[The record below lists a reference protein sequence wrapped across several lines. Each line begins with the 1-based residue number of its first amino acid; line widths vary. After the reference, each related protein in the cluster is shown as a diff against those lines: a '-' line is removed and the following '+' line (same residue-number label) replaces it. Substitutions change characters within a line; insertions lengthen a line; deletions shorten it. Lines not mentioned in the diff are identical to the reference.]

1 MVSEYKRSR
10 DYELMVIFHP
20 ELSEEDVVSEADR
33 VQGYLT
39 SAEASV
45 THVNRDAPW
54 GRRRLAYPIRH
65 GGRDLRD
72 GIYALYYFN
81 AESGRIVDVE
91 REIKLN
97 DRIIRYLL
105 TQQIAPIAEPE
116 TPEGEG
122 AVEAP
127 AGDAVETP
135 ARRSSQAEDQPTEAA
150 ATDDA
155 AASAASAVAAP
166 ARRRARVEEPQA
178 DTTAIEQAVA
188 PEAVAESAPADEAV
202 ADEPTEP
209 AAETTEIKETAP
221 EDSEKEPADG

>member
-1 MVSEYKRSR
+1 MASEYKRSR

-20 ELSEEDVVSEADR
+20 ELSEEDVAGESDR

-39 SAEASV
+39 TAEAAV

-81 AESGRIVDVE
+81 AEPGRIEDVE
-91 REIKLN
+91 REIKLS

-116 TPEGEG
+116 VPESEDGVTP
-122 AVEAP
+122 P
-127 AGDAVETP
+127 
-135 ARRSSQAEDQPTEAA
+135 EAA
-150 ATDDA
+150 APATPTAD
-155 AASAASAVAAP
+155 AP
-166 ARRRARVEEPQA
+166 ASDAIVEAAEVEEPAAGLDIA
-178 DTTAIEQAVA
+178 DAATTGVSDEQVLEPA
-188 PEAVAESAPADEAV
+188 PEEVPEPVA
-202 ADEPTEP
+202 
-209 AAETTEIKETAP
+209 K
-221 EDSEKEPADG
+221 PADGESTES

>member
-1 MVSEYKRSR
+1 MASEYKRSR

-20 ELSEEDVVSEADR
+20 ELSEEDVAGESDR

-39 SAEASV
+39 TADAAV

-81 AESGRIVDVE
+81 AEPSRIEDME
-91 REIKLN
+91 REIKLS

-116 TPEGEG
+116 VPEGEEG
-122 AVEAP
+122 VTSPE
-127 AGDAVETP
+127 
-135 ARRSSQAEDQPTEAA
+135 
-150 ATDDA
+150 A
-155 AASAASAVAAP
+155 AASATPAADAP
-166 ARRRARVEEPQA
+166 ASDAVVEA
-178 DTTAIEQAVA
+178 
-188 PEAVAESAPADEAV
+188 ADEAEADAAAGGPDV
-202 ADEPTEP
+202 AGPATSGVGDEPAVESEPEDVPEAGTESADGEPTEN
-209 AAETTEIKETAP
+209 
-221 EDSEKEPADG
+221 